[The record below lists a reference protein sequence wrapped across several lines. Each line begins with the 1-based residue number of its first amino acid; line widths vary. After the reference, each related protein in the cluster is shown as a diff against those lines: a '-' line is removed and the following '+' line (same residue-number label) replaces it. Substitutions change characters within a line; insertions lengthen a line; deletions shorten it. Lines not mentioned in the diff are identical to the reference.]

1 MEYKNINKCY
11 SNDFM
16 ELYHCDCMELLR
28 QTPDNYYSLAL
39 VDPPYGIGASEMQ
52 MGNNSK
58 KKWEI
63 KCIKK
68 SLPLIKQLNGWE
80 NLIH

>member
-1 MEYKNINKCY
+1 MTSTQKRIRNG
-11 SNDFM
+11 
-16 ELYHCDCMELLR
+16 LLE
-28 QTPDNYYSLAL
+28 A
-39 VDPPYGIGASEMQ
+39 VEE
-52 MGNNSK
+52 